1 VKRLTKNLAEQ
12 TAKRIAKYYENNPVI
27 FKIMQNALNDNR
39 IKDKTTVIP
48 CILDVLEKI
57 AIPLLIDP
65 AEINNDMVEKANFTE
80 ELKKI
85 SQELAA
91 NIDIMLTLG
100 INASSDIKIAKEYM
114 GKILSI
120 VNSTK
125 T

>member
-1 VKRLTKNLAEQ
+1 MKRLTKNLAEQ

-65 AEINNDMVEKANFTE
+65 AEINNDMVEKANFTK